1 MLEGNRTPVTVDGR
15 LPDATRAWCRRGGE
29 VALALVALVGGWQ
42 VAVVATAVPTVVL
55 PSPAAVLEAGVAD
68 AGPLLAAVVHTGREA
83 VLGWLVGVAA
93 GLALAVGMALS
104 ARLRRLVYPLV
115 LAVRIVPLVVFAPVL
130 VVVLGPTLPTRVLLA
145 ALLSFFPVAVATLD
159 GLRSV
164 PESQV
169 ALLQSVGASRWQRL
183 RHVRLPNAV
192 PAAVVGLQIATPLAL
207 EGVVIAEFLVASGG
221 LGAGILDAGS
231 RLATPLL
238 FAYLLALVGLGLGL
252 FAVVAGLGRVLVP
265 GGEADPV
272 APEAFWLDGGQPT
285 DDRLVAAS
293 TAALSLGGVVVAWA
307 VAARAVPHGGLFLAG
322 PDAVARLLVDSPWV
336 FVGAAT
342 ASAAKLGGGLA
353 LGGALGIAVGAVA
366 ALVPPLRTGA
376 YTYLVGFRV
385 LPVIAFAP
393 LLLVWLGVSFAAGV
407 VLVAAATVFPV
418 AIAAAVGLRRL
429 PADQRDLLRVVD
441 AAGWRRALVRLRYA
455 VPTLLAGVKLAVV
468 TGLSG
473 TVVAEW
479 FVASDGLGV
488 LVLQQTRSF
497 QPALTFAAIAV
508 LFALG
513 ASLFGLVSLVQR
525 RLMW

>member
-1 MLEGNRTPVTVDGR
+1 MHEQHRTPVTVDGR
-15 LPDATRAWCRRGGE
+15 PSGATRAWVQRGVE
-29 VALALVALVGGWQ
+29 VALALAALLVGWQ
-42 VAVVATAVPTVVL
+42 VAVVATGVPAVLL
-55 PSPAAVLEAGVAD
+55 PPPAAVLAAAVAD
-68 AGPLLAAVVHTGREA
+68 AGTLLDAAVHTAREA
-83 VLGWLVGVAA
+83 VLGWFAGVSA

-104 ARLRRLVYPLV
+104 ARLRRLVYPV
-115 LAVRIVPLVVFAPVL
+115 LIAVRIVPLVVFAPVL
-130 VVVLGPTLPTRVLLA
+130 VVVLGPTLLTRVLLA

-164 PESQV
+164 PESQA

-192 PAAVVGLQIATPLAL
+192 PAAVVGLQIATPLSL

-221 LGAGILDAGS
+221 LGAGILDAAS

-238 FAYLLALVGLGLGL
+238 FAYLVALVGLGLGL
-252 FAVVAGLGRVLVP
+252 FAVVAVLGRVLVP
-265 GGEADPV
+265 GGEADAV
-272 APEAFWLDGGQPT
+272 APEAFWLDGPAASH
-285 DDRLVAAS
+285 DRLVAAS
-293 TAALSLGGVVVAWA
+293 TIALSLGGLVVAWA
-307 VAARAVPHGGLFLAG
+307 AAATAVPHGGLFLAG
-322 PDAVARLLVDSPWV
+322 PGAVARMLADSPSV
-336 FVGAAT
+336 FVGAAA
-342 ASAAKLGGGLA
+342 ASAAKLGAGMA
-353 LGGALGIAVGAVA
+353 LGGAVGVAVGTVA
-366 ALVPPLRTGA
+366 ALVPALRTGV

-393 LLLVWLGVSFAAGV
+393 ILLVWLGVSFASGV

-418 AIAAAVGLRRL
+418 AVAAAVGLRRL
-429 PADQRDLLRVVD
+429 PDGQRDLLRVVD
-441 AAGWRRALVRLRYA
+441 AAGWQRALVRLRYA

-473 TVVAEW
+473 TVIAEW
-479 FVASDGLGV
+479 FVAGDGLGV

-513 ASLFGLVSLVQR
+513 GTLFGLVTLAQR
-525 RLMW
+525 RLTW